1 MKTLFSIAALV
12 LLQFSV
18 HASPT
23 WELKKNQ
30 DSIKVYTANAG
41 NSNIKAVR
49 VECIINATPSQ
60 LTALLLDAKAH
71 EQWVYST
78 KSSYSIRSTGAGK
91 QLYYSEISMPWPL
104 ANREVVVN
112 LSISQQPATKVLT
125 VKAIAISGELQSK
138 KDKVR
143 VVRSNVTW
151 TITPLAANRLKIEY
165 IADADPGG
173 SIPAWI
179 TNMFL
184 TKGPYET
191 FKQLRQEVSKPAYKN
206 ARFDFITD

>member
-1 MKTLFSIAALV
+1 MKALLSITAL
-12 LLQFSV
+12 LLLHFAVS
-18 HASPT
+18 ASPT

-30 DSIKVYTANAG
+30 DSIKVYTANAD
-41 NSNIKAVR
+41 NSNVKSVR

-60 LTALLLDAKAH
+60 LAALLLDAKAH

-78 KSSYSIRSTGAGK
+78 KSSYAIRSIGPGR

-112 LSISQQPATKVLT
+112 FSVSQQPATKVLT
-125 VKAIAISGELQSK
+125 IKAIAVDGELQPK

-143 VVRSNVTW
+143 VVRSNVIW
-151 TITPLAANRLKIEY
+151 TVTPLAPNRLKIDY

-191 FKQLRQEVSKPAYKN
+191 FRQLRQEVAKPAYKN
-206 ARFDFITD
+206 ARFDFIAD

>member
-1 MKTLFSIAALV
+1 MKALFSTTALLLLHFAA
-12 LLQFSV
+12 S
-18 HASPT
+18 ASPA

-30 DSIKVYTANAG
+30 DSIKVYTANAD
-41 NSNIKAVR
+41 NSNVKSVR

-78 KSSYSIRSTGAGK
+78 KRSYAIRSTGPGS

-112 LSISQQPATKVLT
+112 FSVSQQPVTKVLT
-125 VKAIAISGELQSK
+125 VKAIAINGELEPK
-138 KDKVR
+138 NDKVR
-143 VVRSNVTW
+143 VVRSNVIW
-151 TITPLAANRLKIEY
+151 TVTPLAPNRLKIEY

-173 SIPAWI
+173 SVPAWI

-191 FKQLRQEVSKPAYKN
+191 FKQLRQEVTKPAYQK
-206 ARFDFITD
+206 AHFDFIAD